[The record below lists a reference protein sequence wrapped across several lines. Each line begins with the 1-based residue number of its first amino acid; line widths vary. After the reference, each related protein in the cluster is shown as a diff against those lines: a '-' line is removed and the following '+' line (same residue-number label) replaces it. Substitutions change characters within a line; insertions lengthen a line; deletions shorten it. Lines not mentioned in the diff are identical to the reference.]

1 MCFENYFVNF
11 LLNITFRASDRR
23 KKLAFQKAETQRRL
37 FKSNTN
43 HQQQH
48 ESNIS
53 NKTEK
58 NKLKITRK
66 KKELV
71 SELLLIF
78 FIANRFMQRLL
89 LILTAIFLTLYEVLT
104 LND

>member
-1 MCFENYFVNF
+1 MLFV
-11 LLNITFRASDRR
+11 LLLSITFRASDRR

-48 ESNIS
+48 EFNLN

-58 NKLKITRK
+58 NKLSITRR

-71 SELLLIF
+71 SKLL
-78 FIANRFMQRLL
+78 
-89 LILTAIFLTLYEVLT
+89 
-104 LND
+104 